1 MNEKYKEEY
10 ERFKLDIS
18 IGLYDNAIIA
28 MSSNL
33 GRLLAFLEL
42 STFTEMERSEEEK
55 KLEPYIMIGKKI
67 LFKGGKINDAIQI
80 A

>member
-42 STFTEMERSEEEK
+42 SSFNETERSEEEK
-55 KLEPYIMIGKKI
+55 KLEPYIMIGKKRYYS
-67 LFKGGKINDAIQI
+67 KEEK
-80 A
+80 

>member
-1 MNEKYKEEY
+1 MNEKYNEEY

-42 STFTEMERSEEEK
+42 SSFTETERSEEEK
-55 KLEPYIMIGKKI
+55 KIRALYYDWKKRYYS
-67 LFKGGKINDAIQI
+67 KEEKNK
-80 A
+80 

>member
-1 MNEKYKEEY
+1 MNEKYNEEY

-42 STFTEMERSEEEK
+42 STFTEKERSEEEK
-55 KLEPYIMIGKKI
+55 KIRALYYDWKKKI
-67 LFKGGKINDAIQI
+67 LFKGGKIND
-80 A
+80 

>member
-1 MNEKYKEEY
+1 MMNEKYKVEY

-28 MSSNL
+28 MSSNF

-42 STFTEMERSEEEK
+42 SEFTETERDKEEVKIRALYHNWEKRYYSKEK
-55 KLEPYIMIGKKI
+55 K
-67 LFKGGKINDAIQI
+67 
-80 A
+80 

>member
-1 MNEKYKEEY
+1 MNEKYMEEY

-42 STFTEMERSEEEK
+42 SSFTETERSEEEK
-55 KLEPYIMIGKKI
+55 KLEPYIMIGKKRYYS
-67 LFKGGKINDAIQI
+67 KEGK
-80 A
+80 

>member
-1 MNEKYKEEY
+1 MMMNEKYNEEY

-42 STFTEMERSEEEK
+42 SSFTETERSEEEK
-55 KLEPYIMIGKKI
+55 KLEPYIMIGKKDI
-67 LFKGGKINDAIQI
+67 I
-80 A
+80 

>member
-1 MNEKYKEEY
+1 MNEKYNEEY

-42 STFTEMERSEEEK
+42 SSFTETERSEEEK

-67 LFKGGKINDAIQI
+67 LFKGGKIND
-80 A
+80 

>member
-10 ERFKLDIS
+10 ERFKLGIS

-42 STFTEMERSEEEK
+42 SSFTKTERSEEEK
-55 KLEPYIMIGKKI
+55 KIRALYYDWKKRYYS
-67 LFKGGKINDAIQI
+67 KEEK
-80 A
+80 